1 MLLRSLTLL
10 FLQTDLQNVINQIGP
25 AITTIQKMIGT
36 WDAIADDLES
46 INEAVHDDSPDV
58 MPDVQ
63 DIIQESILSQ
73 WNDLKV
79 SGMS

>member
-36 WDAIADDLES
+36 WDAIASDLES
-46 INEAVHDDSPDV
+46 INSAVHDDTPDAA
-58 MPDVQ
+58 PEIQ
-63 DIIQESILSQ
+63 EITQESILSQ
-73 WNDLKV
+73 WNDLKAT
-79 SGMS
+79 GMS